1 MENVRVRIAPS
12 PTGVPHIGNT
22 RTVLF
27 NWLFAK
33 QKKGKFIVRVEDTD
47 QQRLVPGALEKILEI
62 LEFLGLSWDEG
73 PKVGGKLGPYI
84 QSERKEL
91 YQKYTEELVQK
102 KLAYNDEGAIRFK
115 VEKGK
120 NLAWN
125 DLVHGEISF
134 NSDVIED
141 FVILK
146 SDGFPTYHL
155 AVVVDDHLMEIS
167 DVLRG
172 DEWIS
177 STPKHLMLYEAFGWK
192 PPNFGHLPVIVGP
205 DKQKLSKRHGAM
217 SILDY
222 RDQGYLPQAL
232 INFMVLLGWSAP
244 AEVVRGK
251 LGEKEKELFSPE
263 ELIKIFSIDRINTTS
278 PVFNLEKLNWF
289 NKKYIQNLKVEELT
303 QKVQSFTKSKI
314 ENQKLAKIV
323 NLVRD
328 HMTTLADFEKYA
340 QIFFEKGDQ
349 NPPEKEKIENAKEA
363 IKSVE
368 NWNEES
374 IVQTL
379 EKWSQAHNLQGGEF
393 KNTLRLSVFAGNTPP
408 IYQSLAALEKEEVLK
423 RLDDALNQ

>member
-33 QKKGKFIVRVEDTD
+33 QEKGKFIVRVEDTD
-47 QQRLVPGALEKILEI
+47 RQRLVPGALEKILEI
-62 LEFLGLSWDEG
+62 LEFLGLNWDEG
-73 PKVGGKLGPYI
+73 PKVGGELGPYI

-91 YQKYTEELVQK
+91 YQKHTEELIK
-102 KLAYNDEGAIRFK
+102 KGLAYKEEGAIRFK

-120 NLAWN
+120 KWAWD
-125 DLVHGEISF
+125 DLVHKEISF
-134 NSDVIED
+134 NSDVVED
-141 FVILK
+141 FVIQK

-155 AVVVDDHLMEIS
+155 AVVVDDHLMKIS
-167 DVLRG
+167 HVLRG

-177 STPKHLMLYEAFGWK
+177 STPKHLMLYEAFGWESPK
-192 PPNFGHLPVIVGP
+192 FGHLPVIVGK

-222 RDQGYLPQAL
+222 RDQGYLPEAL

-244 AEVVRGK
+244 PQIARGK
-251 LGEKEKELFSPE
+251 LGEKEKELFSKE
-263 ELIKIFSIDRINTTS
+263 ELIKIFKLDRINTTS

-289 NKKYIQNLKVEELT
+289 NKKYIQNLKTEELV

-314 ENQKLAKIV
+314 ENQKLTKII

-328 HMTTLADFEKYA
+328 RMTTLADFGKYA
-340 QIFFEKGDQ
+340 QIFFEKGSEK
-349 NPPEKEKIENAKEA
+349 PPEKEKIENARKA
-363 IKSVE
+363 IQSIE

-374 IVQTL
+374 ILKTL
-379 EKWSQAHNLQGGEF
+379 GKWVESHNLQDGDF
-393 KNTLRLSVFAGNTPP
+393 KNTLRLSVFADNTPP
-408 IYQSLAALEKEEVLK
+408 IYQSLAVLEKEEVLA
-423 RLDDALNQ
+423 RIEDALLL